1 MLHNLFI
8 VNKESGIPIG
18 TIKLS
23 EKGIDK
29 EEADL
34 ISSSI
39 KAIQDFFKNLK
50 FGELETFQF
59 LKRQIIIHK
68 KSNVLL
74 ILVCEKETDLDRLH
88 PKLELIAMMFDKTID
103 WFEWDGV
110 ISKYDD
116 LVKSTKNI
124 LLET

>member
-23 EKGIDK
+23 EKGINE

-34 ISSSI
+34 ISTSI
-39 KAIQDFFKNLK
+39 KAIQDFFKDLK

-59 LKRQIIIHK
+59 LERQIIIHK
-68 KSNVLL
+68 KANTLL
-74 ILVCEKETDLDRLH
+74 ILVCEKKINLDALY

-110 ISKYDD
+110 ISKYDE
-116 LVKSTKNI
+116 LLESTKKI
-124 LLET
+124 LLEK